1 MLEAHRV
8 DVLGQDPISLGILPA
23 QMEGQCKSD
32 PSYDIARFELES
44 PVKNRQGGRAVVCPK
59 I

>member
-1 MLEAHRV
+1 LLEAHRV

-32 PSYDIARFELES
+32 PSLDITRL
-44 PVKNRQGGRAVVCPK
+44 
-59 I
+59 